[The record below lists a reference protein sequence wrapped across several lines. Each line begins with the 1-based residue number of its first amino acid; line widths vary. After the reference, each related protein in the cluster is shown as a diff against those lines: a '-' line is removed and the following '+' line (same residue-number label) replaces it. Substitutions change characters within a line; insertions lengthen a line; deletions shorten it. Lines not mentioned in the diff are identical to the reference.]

1 MKYLVAQLGA
11 RMHYAVPRMLNEA
24 GMLGHFYT
32 DICAVKGW
40 PRLLSNMPKA
50 LQPAGLRRLLGRVP
64 KGVPNGQITAFT
76 QFGWE
81 YQRRY
86 ATALSPA
93 GKTQTN
99 LWAGRR
105 FCELVLANGFEHTDA
120 VYTFNSAGLELLIAA
135 RERGLRAVMEQTIAP
150 MEIETALLEDE
161 YQRFSDW
168 EAPPTADT
176 ARPEFIAR
184 ERAEWAQAD
193 LILCGSEF
201 VRMSIAAAGGP
212 VEKCCVVPYGVNAP
226 SSAPPRKRHERPL
239 RVLTVGGVG
248 LRKGSP
254 YVQQAAAALKDKAVF
269 RMVGNVGVT
278 PSARALLE
286 STLELTGVVPRAEMQ
301 KHFAW
306 ADVFLLPS
314 LCEGSATVVYEA
326 MAAGL
331 AVICTPNTGSVVR
344 DGVDGYIVPIRDT
357 DAITQAVLALA
368 KAPDLLAA
376 MSANARERAKDYNL
390 LRYQERLVA
399 ALNGPLA
406 PSPLKGGPWVSPAS

>member
-1 MKYLVAQLGA
+1 MKFLVAQLGA
-11 RMHYAVPRMLNEA
+11 RMHYAVPRMMNEA
-24 GMLGHFYT
+24 GMLGQFYT

-40 PRLLSNMPKA
+40 PRLLNIVPRVV
-50 LQPAGLRRLLGRVP
+50 QPAGLKRLLGRVP
-64 KGVPNGQITAFT
+64 KGVPHKQITAFT

-93 GKTQTN
+93 EKTQTN

-105 FCELVLANGFEHTDA
+105 FCELVLANGFHDADA

-150 MEIETALLEDE
+150 MEIERALLEDE

-176 ARPEFIAR
+176 ARQEFIAR

-226 SSAPPRKRHERPL
+226 SSAPPKKRYERPL

-254 YVQQAAAALKDKAVF
+254 YVQQAAATLTGKAVF
-269 RMVGNVGVT
+269 RMVGNVAVT

-376 MSANARERAKDYNL
+376 MSANARERAKDYDL

-399 ALNGPLA
+399 ALNGPLI
-406 PSPLKGGPWVSPAS
+406 PPKGGPWVSLVS